1 MSTAQAKFIAGPDG
15 AIAKFVRAAPKSE
28 PAPKRPKDRM
38 AWLIKRDHIRADH
51 ADLGERILKM
61 HEDRRRE
68 PSTHMHFD
76 QGGGGGTKGG
86 GVMGRVSAGQKW
98 ERLFAVV
105 GPAGEAIVSCIIIDG
120 KSLGDTAAELNLHP
134 KAVLPMLQLSLDV
147 LARS

>member
-1 MSTAQAKFIAGPDG
+1 MSIFIASSDG
-15 AIAKFVRAAPKSE
+15 AIAHFKRTPEPKTEAAPK
-28 PAPKRPKDRM
+28 KPKDRM
-38 AWLIKRDHIRADH
+38 AWLVKRDHIRAEH
-51 ADLGERILKM
+51 MDLGERILKLN
-61 HEDRRRE
+61 EDRRRE

-76 QGGGGGTKGG
+76 HGSGGGGTKGN

-105 GPAGEAIVSCIIIDG
+105 GPAGEAIICCVIIDG

-147 LARS
+147 LART